1 MEQVMVKLELNLPW
15 VSSTELSLLF
25 LVHLDVHKLTLIAP
39 LQKPILAW
47 PWGVSYLIDENTFLV
62 TKHIESWDI
71 GAWEVSFVL
80 IIYLTSN
87 RFISLTQLFTSV
99 FFLGRTAN
107 FPQANVA
114 NKI

>member
-1 MEQVMVKLELNLPW
+1 MVKLELNLPW
-15 VSSTELSLLF
+15 VSSTELSSLF

-87 RFISLTQLFTSV
+87 RFISLTQLFTSCLLLRAYCK
-99 FFLGRTAN
+99 FSASQRR
-107 FPQANVA
+107 
-114 NKI
+114 K

>member
-1 MEQVMVKLELNLPW
+1 MLLLTSPLFFYMEQVMVKLELNLPW
-15 VSSTELSLLF
+15 VSTSRSFLCCFLFILMHINLHSSL
-25 LVHLDVHKLTLIAP
+25 P

-80 IIYLTSN
+80 IIVNEQILY
-87 RFISLTQLFTSV
+87 I
-99 FFLGRTAN
+99 
-107 FPQANVA
+107 
-114 NKI
+114 K